1 MFEIIY
7 LSDPTDGDNLKT
19 DPFFMERGL
28 DLFDYYFL
36 SLERMMHLMERMR
49 YSIDKRRKLFRK
61 L

>member
-36 SLERMMHLMERMR
+36 SFGKDDAFDGEDEVF
-49 YSIDKRRKLFRK
+49 Y
-61 L
+61 